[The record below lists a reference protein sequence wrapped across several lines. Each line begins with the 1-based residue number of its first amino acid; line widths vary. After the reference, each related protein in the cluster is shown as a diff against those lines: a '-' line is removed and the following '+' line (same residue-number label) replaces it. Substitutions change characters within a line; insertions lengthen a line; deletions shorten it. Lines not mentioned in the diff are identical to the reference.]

1 MMETNRSQI
10 APPPAI
16 DRMGVIRH
24 LVSQQFF
31 LPPNFVI
38 DRTNRIE
45 LEVQGSDQVFKS
57 FSEFLYQIST
67 SAKGEDISSYYSV
80 LVAASGRFNLNRN
93 EIEGKFKQKTGGFVT
108 EGLATEEILF
118 ITLIAT
124 ILESMDLIHYKMF
137 LKDLRSYFDEKKF
150 QETPKNRNHLFE
162 KGIERLGEIA
172 DSHYSI
178 LLNLRKLIEL
188 ARIFKVDIDYDQNE
202 IDQYYSEVIASIL
215 RNNS

>member
-1 MMETNRSQI
+1 METNRSQI

-16 DRMGVIRH
+16 DRMSVIRQ

-45 LEVQGSDQVFKS
+45 LEVHGSDQVFKS
-57 FSEFLYQIST
+57 FSEFLFQIST
-67 SAKGEDISSYYSV
+67 SAKGEDISSYFSV
-80 LVAASGRFNLNRN
+80 LEAASGRLNLNRN
-93 EIEGKFKQKTGGFVT
+93 EIEVKFEQKTGGFVT

-137 LKDLRSYFDEKKF
+137 LKDFRSYFEEKKL
-150 QETPKNRNHLFE
+150 QEDPKNRNHLFE
-162 KGIERLGEIA
+162 KGVERLGEIA

-202 IDQYYSEVIASIL
+202 VDQYYTEVITSIKA
-215 RNNS
+215 NNS

>member
-1 MMETNRSQI
+1 METNRSQVG
-10 APPPAI
+10 PPPAI
-16 DRMGVIRH
+16 DRMSVIRQ

-45 LEVQGSDQVFKS
+45 LEVHGSDQVFKS

-67 SAKGEDISSYYSV
+67 PAEGEDVSSYFSV

-93 EIEGKFKQKTGGFVT
+93 EIEGKFEQKTGGFVT

-137 LKDLRSYFDEKKF
+137 LKDLRLSFDEKNF
-150 QETPKNRNHLFE
+150 QEAPKNKNQLFE
-162 KGIERLGEIA
+162 KGVERLGEIA
-172 DSHYSI
+172 DSSYSI

-188 ARIFKVDIDYDQNE
+188 ARIFKVDIDYDQNK
-202 IDQYYSEVIASIL
+202 IDQYYSEVITSIVT
-215 RNNS
+215 NNS